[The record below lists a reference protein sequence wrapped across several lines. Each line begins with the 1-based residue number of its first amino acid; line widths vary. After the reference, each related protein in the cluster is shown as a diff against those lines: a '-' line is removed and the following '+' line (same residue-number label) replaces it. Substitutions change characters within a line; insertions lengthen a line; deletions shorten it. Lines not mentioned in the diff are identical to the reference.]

1 MTDNTVS
8 FSINLVSIEFQF
20 IRNYS
25 NFTVIIPM
33 TTFNKLKKKKLQR
46 EVTLIKYLRTK
57 DPQIVNW

>member
-25 NFTVIIPM
+25 NFSVIIPM
-33 TTFNKLKKKKLQR
+33 TTFDKLKKNSAKR
-46 EVTLIKYLRTK
+46 GYSY
-57 DPQIVNW
+57 

>member
-25 NFTVIIPM
+25 NFSVIIPM
-33 TTFNKLKKKKLQR
+33 TTFDKLKKTLQR

-57 DPQIVNW
+57 DLKIVNW

>member
-25 NFTVIIPM
+25 NFSVIIPM
-33 TTFNKLKKKKLQR
+33 TTFDKLKKTLQR

-57 DPQIVNW
+57 DLQIVNW